1 MHLISNFF
9 ILAGVI
15 ITPFFYAQSPADL
28 NESSVLFSSPIDIPM
43 LLSGNYGEIRTARFH
58 TGIDIKTDQVE
69 GKNILAARDGYVYRI
84 AVGSG
89 GYGKAIYLRHPDG
102 QVTVYAHM
110 QQFAPVIDEYV
121 KQEQY
126 RKKSFEVDI
135 TPSPEQ
141 FVFQRGEFLGFSGNT
156 GNSAA
161 PHLHF
166 EIRDASSVPLNAL
179 EYELDIKDETRPLI
193 NWLAVY
199 PLDQQSTVNGIHEK
213 LLIPVSDNGGNPYLK
228 TNDLRVSGRIGLGIE
243 TYDFLDNSR
252 NKCSP
257 NTISMTMDERQ
268 VFFCRIDSIP
278 FSMAAYVNSHIDY
291 EEKIRTGK
299 NIQKLFV
306 DPNNKLSIYKLAV
319 NRGILTVKD
328 TLKHVVGIKVTDT
341 YGNEAT
347 LSFTFQGSNK
357 GSPPVA
363 SAADPTLVG
372 RFRYDTLNL
381 YENHDIRI
389 VIPRDGLFD
398 HLDFHYEKTQ
408 NDSCPWSLLHQV
420 HNNYTPLAKPYILSI
435 RCSDL
440 PSRLQDKAVIASPG
454 KNGAWISQG
463 GTYKNG
469 YVTTRVNSFGKFF
482 IAVDTINPM
491 ITPVAF
497 KAGDK
502 YTFGQVLS
510 FTIADAQSGIR
521 KYNGYVDDTW
531 TLFEYDA
538 KNDLLFYTLDDS
550 RLIKNKT
557 HSITIMVSDNK
568 DNISVYNADFFY

>member
-28 NESSVLFSSPIDIPM
+28 HEIPVLYSTPIDIPM

-58 TGIDIKTDQVE
+58 TGIDIKTDLVE

-89 GYGKAIYLRHPDG
+89 GYGKAVYLKHPDG

-126 RKKSFEVDI
+126 RRKSFEVDI
-135 TPSPEQ
+135 NPSQEQ
-141 FVFQRGEFLGFSGNT
+141 FVFQRGEFLGFSGNS
-156 GNSAA
+156 GNSEA

-179 EYELDIKDETRPLI
+179 EYELDIKDETRPMI

-199 PLDQQSTVNGIHEK
+199 PLDPQSTVNGVHKK
-213 LLIPVSDNGGNPYLK
+213 LLIPVSDNDGNPYLK
-228 TNDLRVSGRIGLGIE
+228 TNNLRVSGHIGLGIE
-243 TYDFLDNSR
+243 TYDYLDNSY

-257 NTISMTMDERQ
+257 YTISMTMDERW

-291 EEKIRTGK
+291 EEKVSTGK

-306 DPNNKLSIYKLAV
+306 APNNKLSIYKLAV

-328 TLKHVVGIKVTDT
+328 TLKHAVGIKVTDT

-363 SAADPTLVG
+363 IAADPTRVG

-408 NDSCPWSLLHQV
+408 NDSYPWSFLHQV
-420 HNNYTPLAKPYILSI
+420 HNEYTPLAKPYILSI

-440 PSRLQDKAVIASPG
+440 PPRLQDKAVIASPG
-454 KNGAWISQG
+454 KSGAWISQG
-463 GTYKNG
+463 GTYHNG
-469 YVTTRVNSFGKFF
+469 YVTTRVKSFGKFF

-497 KAGDK
+497 KAGGQ
-502 YTFGQVLS
+502 YTKGQVLS
-510 FTIADAQSGIR
+510 FTIADTQSGIR
-521 KYNGYVDDTW
+521 KYNGYMDDTW

-538 KNDLLFYTLDDS
+538 KNDLLFYTLDDN
-550 RLIKNKT
+550 RLSKNKT

-568 DNISVYNADFFY
+568 DNISVYNAEFFY